1 METNSKKKNQ
11 EAYTKVVLETQI
23 TQQNIKESE
32 YENFIH
38 LKSRLKREWI

>member
-11 EAYTKVVLETQI
+11 EAYTTAVLETQR